1 MPSSLFPTLALG
13 AWLCMPAPARAGGE
27 EADIVVVNTALF
39 SAVAGT
45 GGLVTIIGNSV
56 NLARRTPDRG
66 WPISGYVL
74 GPLNVIVGSLWF
86 ALFRV
91 ETPLYAI
98 GGSLIGIGL
107 TDIGLSIAG
116 HVRHVQAAAGPFQG
130 NAQPAGGAG
139 LRVSF

>member
-56 NLARRTPDRG
+56 NLARRPPDRG

-74 GPLNVIVGSLWF
+74 GPLNVLVGSLWF

-91 ETPLYAI
+91 EAPLYAI

-116 HVRHVQAAAGPFQG
+116 HVRHV
-130 NAQPAGGAG
+130 
-139 LRVSF
+139 